1 MKNTFSMLLLGLF
14 SALAL
19 HSCKE
24 NEVDQLK
31 KENEE
36 LKELKNLTRKDS
48 MEIYNVIQNDGR
60 RRFTVMF
67 LDSLKKTD
75 LKLYKVM
82 LEEAESRNT
91 LLGE

>member
-1 MKNTFSMLLLGLF
+1 MLLLGLF
-14 SALAL
+14 CALTL

-60 RRFTVMF
+60 RRFSVMF
-67 LDSLKKTD
+67 LDSLKKND
-75 LKLYKVM
+75 IKLYKVM